1 MPRTTVK
8 PATRKAKHNGNGHTP
23 GATIP
28 HRFTSPADG
37 RGTREDSAKAA
48 PGKNGGSNQAGA
60 DNDSA
65 PVDEPKFKSAK
76 ELLAYIGDQFV
87 RLRRNGRSPAWA
99 ALEDRFMKNAHIL
112 IDAGMMSPKE
122 MVQIGIE
129 IEGFRKTEAGTG
141 KPPGDVLAQWL
152 QGIEV

>member
-1 MPRTTVK
+1 MPRIPTK
-8 PATRKAKHNGNGHTP
+8 SAARKNDNGSSATAAVPDIFGSS
-23 GATIP
+23 
-28 HRFTSPADG
+28 SPLDG
-37 RGTREDSAKAA
+37 RGDRTASSPPSPAKDSSSPKT
-48 PGKNGGSNQAGA
+48 GA
-60 DNDSA
+60 DDYTV
-65 PVDEPKFKSAK
+65 PVNEPEFKNAR
-76 ELLAYIGDQFV
+76 ELLKYIGDQFV

-112 IDAGMMSPKE
+112 IDAGMMSPKD

-129 IEGFRKTEAGTG
+129 IEGFRKTESGNS